1 LFLTESKAQPL
12 KPFTLNIKP
21 FVSLVTGANAG
32 IGYHTALGLARQ
44 GYEVVMLCRS
54 AERGEEAR
62 QQIIL
67 ASGNEAVHLLKAD
80 LASLADIRRAAG
92 EFLGRFD
99 RLDVLVNNAGL
110 VRAKREETVDGFEMT
125 FAVNH
130 LAYFLLTHLLLD
142 RLKAA
147 APARIVN
154 VSSNAHLRSRFDF
167 DDIDRIQRF
176 APYGVYAQSKLA
188 NVWFTRALARRL
200 EGTGVTVN
208 ALHPG
213 VVRTNI
219 AGSGW
224 HPLAVA
230 FRFLG
235 RFYLTPEQGAE
246 TSIFLASSPDV
257 AGVTGQYFNRKK
269 SVRAAPSA
277 YNDEDA
283 ERLWRISAEMV
294 GIDA

>member
-1 LFLTESKAQPL
+1 MAQPL
-12 KPFTLNIKP
+12 KPSSLNLKP
-21 FVSLVTGANAG
+21 RMALVTGANAG

-62 QQIIL
+62 RQIVS
-67 ASGNEAVHLLKAD
+67 ASGNAAVHLILAD

-92 EFLGRFD
+92 EFLDRFD

-130 LAYFLLTHLLLD
+130 LAYFLLTNLLLE

-154 VSSNAHLRSRFDF
+154 VSSNAHKRSRFDF
-167 DDIDRIQRF
+167 DDLQAVRRF
-176 APYGVYAQSKLA
+176 APYGAYARSKLA
-188 NVWFTRALARRL
+188 NILFTRALARRL
-200 EGTGVTVN
+200 EGTGVTAN

-219 AGSGW
+219 AGRGW
-224 HPLAVA
+224 HPLAIG
-230 FRFLG
+230 FRLLG
-235 RFYLTPEQGAE
+235 LFYLSPEQGAE
-246 TSIFLASSPDV
+246 TSIHLASSPEV
-257 AGVTGQYFNRKK
+257 AGVTGEYFDRKK